1 MLSLSNLQKNNYV
14 VFQCVPEENQLL
26 RLNMFKPDISPA
38 GSLPGRGI
46 AAIEWNFDH
55 RGHDKPWLAETQS
68 LFDLFLAWFPTI
80 SRIPLRIKK
89 MVSCLRLP
97 KVSQSPA

>member
-89 MVSCLRLP
+89 W
-97 KVSQSPA
+97 